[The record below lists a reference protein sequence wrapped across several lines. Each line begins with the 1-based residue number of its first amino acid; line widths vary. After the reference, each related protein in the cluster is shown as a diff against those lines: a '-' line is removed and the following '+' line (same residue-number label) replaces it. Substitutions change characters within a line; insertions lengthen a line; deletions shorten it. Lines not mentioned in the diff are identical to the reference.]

1 LLRLRLWESITLW
14 FSAELMRLRVAI
26 KDGRTHRLSDA
37 NSWMLPNIT
46 DYIDWRN
53 DAIQGF
59 ADMVKASPHPENDL
73 RAIREAVS
81 EHARVLSLQRLWT
94 VSHIFADNIYKAGNC
109 LASWGEEHRLYVEA
123 AAGTFFERFSET
135 GYVLRYFIN
144 NRFEQTDWGMQRP
157 LYLLPRLFRAAGLV
171 YICPEKYGLSL
182 MEGVGIPGTDFLK
195 EYERFS
201 DEGRDLANELVRAC
215 NKRRKSYVVLEIGD
229 DLDLFDAVRSDAE
242 TKVITIFRNEPPVL
256 NSEVSVTLPRTVGL
270 A

>member
-1 LLRLRLWESITLW
+1 
-14 FSAELMRLRVAI
+14 
-26 KDGRTHRLSDA
+26 
-37 NSWMLPNIT
+37 MLPNIT

-53 DAIQGF
+53 DAIQHF
-59 ADMVKASPHPENDL
+59 ADMVKVSPRPENDL

-94 VSHIFADNIYKAGNC
+94 VSHIFADSLYKEGNR
-109 LASWGEEHRLYVEA
+109 LPMWGEEHRLYVEA

-144 NRFEQTDWGMQRP
+144 NGFEQTDWGMQRP

-171 YICPEKYGLSL
+171 YICPEEYGLSF
-182 MEGVGIPGTDFLK
+182 MEGVGIAASDFLK
-195 EYERFS
+195 EYQRFEN
-201 DEGRDLANELVRAC
+201 EGRDLAKELIRAS

-229 DLDLFDAVRSDAE
+229 DLNLLDEMRSDAE
-242 TKVITIFRNEPPVL
+242 TKVVTIFRNEPPVL
-256 NSEVSVTLPRTVGL
+256 DSKISVTLPQPVGL